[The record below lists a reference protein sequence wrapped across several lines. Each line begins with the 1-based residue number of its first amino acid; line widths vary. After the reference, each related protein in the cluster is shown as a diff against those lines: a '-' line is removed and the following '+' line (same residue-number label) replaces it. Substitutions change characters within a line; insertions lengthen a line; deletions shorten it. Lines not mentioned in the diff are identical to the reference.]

1 MSNLEKELDPEL
13 KEAAIFGQVVDNF
26 MQSEIGRYI
35 LVRAQEMEHQA
46 LIKLRKCDPENAG
59 TVRQHQNEADV
70 PAMLVSWLRDAVSD
84 GAKALQILETRE
96 QDHEN

>member
-1 MSNLEKELDPEL
+1 MIDKDLDPEL
-13 KEAAIFGQVVDNF
+13 KEAAVFGRVVENF

-35 LVRAQEMEHQA
+35 IFRAQEMEHKA
-46 LIKLRKCDPENAG
+46 LTNLRKCDPENAG
-59 TVRQHQNEADV
+59 SVRQHQNEADV
-70 PAMLVSWLRDAVSD
+70 PAMVIGWLRDAVSD